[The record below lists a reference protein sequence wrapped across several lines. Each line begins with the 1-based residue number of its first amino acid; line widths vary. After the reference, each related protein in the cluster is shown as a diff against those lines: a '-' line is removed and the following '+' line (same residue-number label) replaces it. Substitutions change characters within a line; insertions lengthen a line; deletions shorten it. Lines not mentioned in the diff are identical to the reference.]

1 MNESTKSLIRHILTA
16 LGTILTLLGLN
27 QFTGV
32 VDFMLESF
40 DGVWG
45 AIELLVGFV
54 IALIGFFQDRGERFE
69 VRGDNP

>member
-16 LGTILTLLGLN
+16 LGTILALLGLN

-69 VRGDNP
+69 ARANNP